1 MVSLVLIPNLG
12 TNIFS
17 LILYLLF
24 MDATTHKLQHDAH
37 FIEELCTLNMFPSG
51 SHE

>member
-24 MDATTHKLQHDAH
+24 MDGTTHKFQHDAH
-37 FIEELCTLNMFPSG
+37 FIEELFIFKYVS
-51 SHE
+51 